1 MRFSRFFDIT
11 LLYINN
17 DYWKNGKKSLYF
29 CSFNKYYKRRNKIL
43 PRRCVV
49 LFAGVLRRRYSL
61 KTKEKTQIKMN
72 CGYIAQEGKN
82 MKNSTRKTTNALAA
96 IIIALIYLPL
106 AFVIG
111 GANGLGEGWKIN
123 PRVTSTG
130 VSRAE
135 YGVFG
140 VSYGEKDLSAVY
152 VNLAAVNSADSDGSV
167 SFTLDFITSRAMA
180 EENNP
185 SYVGSGRVTF
195 KVQSAADKV
204 FTWVKLCNKIGGK
217 PAYVRIGTKNSV
229 IINEIAFEDENGG
242 VLSSAAFGA
251 VGWQS
256 GSFGFIPAEKL
267 SLYGGGQ
274 ALCAVDGSVKSL
286 GTNAVNYGKRQA
298 KLAAAVNSL
307 KNGGSLDDS
316 AADISP
322 LSIICAYAGCAVFG
336 NSLFALNLVNYL
348 LGLLTLYVIY
358 FFAERISGGE
368 NGGGFSGGAAAAT
381 FVLCGLFVSSL
392 VASSQAVT
400 ALPFALLSCAFA
412 FEFFM
417 RDPRSLRFKRFLP
430 LILSGLFFSLALA
443 ADFRSI
449 VLLPLISG
457 SIIAGAIKTISLYSG
472 YKKEYGAAQVTKKEK
487 FVRALALTCVT
498 GALSFILLPM
508 AVLMLGYII
517 CYAPYAAAFPE
528 INGDLF
534 AMASANTVRQL
545 SRGGVFGVFYESSR
559 GFGNN
564 YGAVTC
570 NVIAVLSAL
579 AFGVWAVISLAGIK
593 KKNKTAVVA
602 VSGDGEETTHAK
614 EKFSTEELSFFAFCA
629 AGAVSSA
636 LFVLIIGAGGAS
648 SFIYSVAFLCLWAV
662 SSFKLLLKTSEKAA
676 GITAAVLS
684 AACVIV
690 FAAFF
695 CDIAAL
701 NVYPNVWQR
710 IIALFK
716 A

>member
-1 MRFSRFFDIT
+1 MPLPLFEPFFKFFAKKRKQKRGRQTGLKSRKGKIMRNAT
-11 LLYINN
+11 
-17 DYWKNGKKSLYF
+17 
-29 CSFNKYYKRRNKIL
+29 RR
-43 PRRCVV
+43 
-49 LFAGVLRRRYSL
+49 
-61 KTKEKTQIKMN
+61 TK
-72 CGYIAQEGKN
+72 
-82 MKNSTRKTTNALAA
+82 NALAA

-106 AFVIG
+106 AFVVG

-130 VSRAE
+130 VARAE
-135 YGVFG
+135 YGVFA
-140 VSYGEKDLSAVY
+140 VSYGEKDLSGVY
-152 VNLAAVNSADSDGSV
+152 VNLAAVNSADADGSV
-167 SFTLDFITSRAMA
+167 SFTLDFINSKSMA

-185 SYVGSGRVTF
+185 SYVGSSRVTF
-195 KVQSAADKV
+195 KVQNAADKI
-204 FTWVKLCNKIGGK
+204 FTWVKLCDKIGGK

-229 IINEIAFEDENGG
+229 IINEIALDDEKGN
-242 VLSSAAFGA
+242 VLSCSAFGA

-256 GSFGFIPAEKL
+256 GSFGFTSADKL
-267 SLYGGGQ
+267 ASYGGGQ
-274 ALCAVDGSVKSL
+274 ALCGADGSVKSL
-286 GTNAVNYGKRQA
+286 GQNAHNYGARQA
-298 KLAAAVNSL
+298 KLAAAVKAL

-316 AADISP
+316 AAALSP
-322 LSIICAYAGCAVFG
+322 LSIICAYIGCAIFG
-336 NSLFALNLVNYL
+336 NSLFALNFVNYL

-358 FFAERISGGE
+358 FFAERFMCSAGALSGG
-368 NGGGFSGGAAAAT
+368 GALYGGATVAA
-381 FVLCGLFVSSL
+381 FIICGLFVSSL

-412 FEFFM
+412 YEFFTIN
-417 RDPRSLRFKRFLP
+417 PRSLRFKRFLP

-443 ADFRSI
+443 ADFRSL
-449 VLLPLISG
+449 VLLPLTLG
-457 SIIAGAIKTISLYSG
+457 ALIAGAVKTISLYSG
-472 YKKEYGAAQVTKKEK
+472 YKKEYGAAQVEKKEK

-517 CYAPYAAAFPE
+517 CYAPYAAAFPK

-534 AMASANTVRQL
+534 AMALANVGGQL
-545 SRGGVFGVFYESSR
+545 ARGGVFGSFYESSR
-559 GFGNN
+559 GFGGN

-570 NVIAVLSAL
+570 NVIALVSAL
-579 AFGVWAVISLAGIK
+579 AFGVWAVISLALTK

-602 VSGDGEETTHAK
+602 VAGDDEETAQAK
-614 EKFSTEELSFFAFCA
+614 EKFSTEEISFFAFCA

-636 LFVLIIGAGGAS
+636 LFTLIAGAGGAS
-648 SFIYSVAFLCLWAV
+648 SFVYSVAFLCMWAV

-676 GITAAVLS
+676 GITAAVL
-684 AACVIV
+684 CVV
-690 FAAFF
+690 CVASFAAFF

-710 IIALFK
+710 IVSLFK